1 MADSRQAPGVN
12 PLRPYYV
19 PPSAGEAS
27 SAAAAT
33 AITKASSTSAFAF
46 PDIDY
51 SDYMSEPSRS
61 VRSSI
66 KKLLD
71 QAVWRYSTVLMAQPL
86 EVAKLILQVHVAGD
100 DEEEEDDDGKRQ
112 PRGRQRG
119 RQGRPPQPQPHPRSR
134 AAGSGPRVPV
144 GRIELKSSHSLLD
157 ALSSLTASSGAL
169 AMWRGTN
176 ASLIYSVL
184 SRALEPFLQSFLAAL
199 AGVEPDLVLPLPAS
213 TLPVSAAGLSA
224 STPIPSIIIS
234 AAACALTSLILA
246 PIDAARTRL
255 ILTAEEPRSLL
266 GVLRTLSPSWL
277 IPSHLVPITLL
288 NSTLPSLIAH
298 ASPFFF
304 RSYLHLDPITTPT
317 SWSIVS
323 LAASAL
329 DLGIKLPLETVLRRA
344 QIATW
349 TAPPT
354 TVAASQSK
362 RKPLTTIVRVPQSYR
377 GIVPTMWGIVRE
389 EGYSESQKDKMA
401 HLAGRAPR
409 RRRKGQGT
417 EGLYRGWR
425 VGLWALIG
433 VWGTSLVDGVSAQGG
448 DAGTGGSVHGGK
460 F

>member
-1 MADSRQAPGVN
+1 MADSRQASGVN

-19 PPSAGEAS
+19 PPLAGEAS

-33 AITKASSTSAFAF
+33 AITKTSTASTFGF

-51 SDYMSEPSRS
+51 SDYMPEPSKS

-71 QAVWRYSTVLMAQPL
+71 QAVWKYSTVLMAQPL
-86 EVAKLILQVHVAGD
+86 EVAKLILQVHVVGD
-100 DEEEEDDDGKRQ
+100 DEEEDDGKRQ

-119 RQGRPPQPQPHPRSR
+119 LDISTERSR
-134 AAGSGPRVPV
+134 PGAAGSAPRVST
-144 GRIELKSSHSLLD
+144 GRIELNSPHSLLD
-157 ALSSLTASSGAL
+157 ALSSLSTSSGAL

-199 AGVEPDLVLPLPAS
+199 AGVEPDLVLPLP
-213 TLPVSAAGLSA
+213 VSALAGPAAGLS
-224 STPIPSIIIS
+224 SPTPMPSIIIS
-234 AAACALTSLILA
+234 AAACALTSLVLA

-266 GVLRTLSPSWL
+266 GVLHTLSPSWV
-277 IPSHLVPITLL
+277 IPAHLVPITLL

-304 RSYLHLDPITTPT
+304 RSYLHLDPATTPT
-317 SWSIVS
+317 SWSIAS

-349 TAPPT
+349 TASPT
-354 TVAASQSK
+354 ATTASQSSK
-362 RKPLTTIVRVPQSYR
+362 RKALTTIVRVPQSYR

-389 EGYSESQKDKMA
+389 EGYSESQKDKLA

-409 RRRKGQGT
+409 RRRKGQGI

-433 VWGTSLVDGVSAQGG
+433 VWGTGLVDGVSVQGG
-448 DAGTGGSVHGGK
+448 DAGGGSVHGGK